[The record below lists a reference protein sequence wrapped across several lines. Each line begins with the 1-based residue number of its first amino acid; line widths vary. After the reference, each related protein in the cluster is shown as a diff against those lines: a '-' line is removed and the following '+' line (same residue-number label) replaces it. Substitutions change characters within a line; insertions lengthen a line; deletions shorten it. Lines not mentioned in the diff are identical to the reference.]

1 MKILGLGIIAFLL
14 FLLQVKI
21 YRTFW
26 DKHLFVSLDFS
37 KTFLTEG
44 EKGQILEVIENKKR
58 LPLPMLK
65 MQFQTSRNLQFE
77 NTKVTKNSDQY
88 YRSDVFQIGGGERI
102 TRSLPFIA
110 GKRGYYQI
118 KVMNL
123 VASDLFFTK
132 EFFKTLDTDKLLY
145 VYPKCYDSEQFSNT
159 LQKLNGDVV
168 VKRHL
173 LEDPFTYRGIREYQP
188 SDEPRSINWKAS
200 AKCGGLMV
208 NQRSYTSS
216 PKMHIFVNATDNGVL
231 KKDLEIEASIQML
244 MGIATTFLN
253 QGIQVACYSNGK
265 DILTDETTKVLAGA
279 GIRQLDTIGRAFARL
294 DTSKNPQSF
303 IDFWNEVYTKEN
315 EEQLHIFLSIHPY
328 PDFLETLDVCKEKN
342 IPYLW
347 IYPYAEKEPPEV
359 PDGYT
364 NNLQFIKIDK
374 TKL

>member
-37 KTFLTEG
+37 KTVLTEG
-44 EKGQILEVIENKKR
+44 EKGQVLEVIQNKKR

-65 MQFQTSRNLQFE
+65 MQFQTSRNLQFD
-77 NTKVTKNSDQY
+77 NTKVTKHSDQY
-88 YRSDVFQIGGGERI
+88 YRSDIFQIGGGERI
-102 TRSLPFIA
+102 TRTLPFIA

-118 KVMNL
+118 DSINL
-123 VASDLFFTK
+123 VGSDMFFTK
-132 EFFKTLDTDKLLY
+132 EFFKTLETDKHLY
-145 VYPKCYDSEQFSNT
+145 VYPKCYNSEQFSNT

-200 AKCGGLMV
+200 AKCGDLMV

-216 PKMHIFVNATDNGVL
+216 PKMHIFLNAQDNGVL
-231 KKDLEIEASIQML
+231 KNDLEMEASIQML
-244 MGIATTFLN
+244 MGLATTFLN
-253 QGIQVACYSNGK
+253 QGIQVACYSTGR
-265 DILTDETTKVLAGA
+265 DILTNETTKVMAGA
-279 GIRQLDTIGRAFARL
+279 GFRQLDTLGKAFARL
-294 DTSKNPQSF
+294 DTAKDPQSF
-303 IDFWNEVYTKEN
+303 AEFWNEIHLPEH

-328 PDFLETLDVCKEKN
+328 PDFLEVLDVCKEKK

-347 IYPYAEKEPPEV
+347 IYPHTEKEPPEV
-359 PDGYT
+359 PEDYRKD
-364 NNLQFIKIDK
+364 LQYIKIDK
-374 TKL
+374 LKL

>member
-14 FLLQVKI
+14 FLLQVKT

-26 DKHLFVSLDFS
+26 DRHLFVSLDFS
-37 KTFLTEG
+37 KTVLTEG
-44 EKGQILEVIENKKR
+44 EKGHIIEVLQNKKH

-77 NTKVTKNSDQY
+77 NRKLTKNSDQY
-88 YRSDVFQIGGGERI
+88 YRSDIFQIGGGERI
-102 TRSLPFIA
+102 TRTLSFIA

-118 KVMNL
+118 KAMNL

-132 EFFKTLDTDKLLY
+132 EFFKTLETDKFLY
-145 VYPKCYDSEQFSNT
+145 VYPKCYDSQQFTNT

-188 SDEPRSINWKAS
+188 NDEPRSINWKAS
-200 AKCGGLMV
+200 AKCGDLMV

-216 PKMHIFVNATDNGVL
+216 PKIHIFVNTQDNGVL
-231 KKDLEIEASIQML
+231 KKELEMEASIQML
-244 MGIATTFLN
+244 MGLATTFLN

-265 DILTDETTKVLAGA
+265 DILTNETTKVLAGA
-279 GIRQLDTIGRAFARL
+279 GIRQLDSIGKAFARL
-294 DTSKNPQSF
+294 DTTKDSQSF

-315 EEQLHIFLSIHPY
+315 EEQLHFFISLHDY
-328 PDFLETLDVCKEKN
+328 PDFLEVLDKCKEKH

-347 IYPYAEKEPPEV
+347 IYPHSEAIAPTVSDKYS
-359 PDGYT
+359 D
-364 NNLQFIKIDK
+364 NLHFIKIDK